1 MDYAAV
7 EELAKSISSP
17 NFASQT
23 YHHARTMEMA
33 TRDGLSPEAYEDP
46 ETGEIILRG
55 GGKPAPSLA
64 VGACARR
71 LEAEEQRAARPTP
84 PAPAAA
90 RSRPPAAARP
100 TPPAPAAARSRP
112 AAAGLFVPG
121 AVVLRSPAR
130 FVPRAREAR
139 EAREAALPTLQ
150 SFLDAYQV
158 DSSTCVEVLAEPRPV
173 RQALLGDLMQAARPH
188 LAPGV
193 PRDRVNRLLAAA
205 VKDRRRR
212 KQGEARALAAQSAAR
227 DSRLLGGLAALV
239 EAGAAAAGRRD
250 SGTTG
255 AERAEAEQLRRLE
268 ARVRRRERRLEEDER
283 LQELEARLH
292 ERERRLAA
300 DSEALARRLEAE
312 DRRAARPSA
321 APAPRPRAA
330 PRRTTSAF
338 DAPVSKAELQRR
350 FEAFADA
357 EGLDDGCRAALK
369 RYAARDA
376 DGCVRFLRAA
386 PGDVG
391 KVPVDKRSAF
401 VVSAI
406 KAEYLLA
413 ASASELEALAPE
425 LRRVADALALTSDV
439 ARALKPLSRVDQR
452 RVAERL
458 ADPGGLL
465 FGMLSRNGWIRADL
479 SKGKTGNLLQEK
491 LWRPSVDAA
500 LVAALDGRRLSNHCY
515 RALRDLD
522 PERQAL
528 CALALE
534 AADLSKLTDLS
545 GYIEK
550 GLEKGTL
557 LRKGQELM
565 DARPSEAPRSEAPR
579 PAPPPRDED
588 DAPEEFLC
596 PISMEVM
603 QDPVIAADGHTYERR
618 AIEAWFERAQTSPTT
633 NEPLPHVN
641 LIPNHTIRSMINSGS
656 RF

>member
-1 MDYAAV
+1 
-7 EELAKSISSP
+7 
-17 NFASQT
+17 
-23 YHHARTMEMA
+23 
-33 TRDGLSPEAYEDP
+33 
-46 ETGEIILRG
+46 
-55 GGKPAPSLA
+55 
-64 VGACARR
+64 
-71 LEAEEQRAARPTP
+71 
-84 PAPAAA
+84 
-90 RSRPPAAARP
+90 
-100 TPPAPAAARSRP
+100 
-112 AAAGLFVPG
+112 
-121 AVVLRSPAR
+121 
-130 FVPRAREAR
+130 
-139 EAREAALPTLQ
+139 
-150 SFLDAYQV
+150 
-158 DSSTCVEVLAEPRPV
+158 
-173 RQALLGDLMQAARPH
+173 
-188 LAPGV
+188 
-193 PRDRVNRLLAAA
+193 
-205 VKDRRRR
+205 
-212 KQGEARALAAQSAAR
+212 
-227 DSRLLGGLAALV
+227 
-239 EAGAAAAGRRD
+239 
-250 SGTTG
+250 
-255 AERAEAEQLRRLE
+255 
-268 ARVRRRERRLEEDER
+268 
-283 LQELEARLH
+283 
-292 ERERRLAA
+292 
-300 DSEALARRLEAE
+300 
-312 DRRAARPSA
+312 
-321 APAPRPRAA
+321 
-330 PRRTTSAF
+330 

-350 FEAFADA
+350 VEAFADA
-357 EGLDDGCRAALK
+357 EGLDDDGCRAALK

-401 VVSAI
+401 VMSAI

-439 ARALKPLSRVDQR
+439 ARALKALSRVDQR

-579 PAPPPRDED
+579 PAPLPRDED

-641 LIPNHTIRSMINSGS
+641 LIPNHTIRSMINRGS